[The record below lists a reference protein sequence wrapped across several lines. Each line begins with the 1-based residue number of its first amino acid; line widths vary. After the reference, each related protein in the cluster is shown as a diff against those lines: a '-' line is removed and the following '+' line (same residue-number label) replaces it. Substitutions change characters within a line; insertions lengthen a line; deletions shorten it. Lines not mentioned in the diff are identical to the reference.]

1 MSVCPCCSQTLLR
14 HIRHGNIYW
23 FCSSCWQEMPNSDSI
38 VASAH
43 RGQALE
49 RLLNTKQLGMAQPKE
64 LLNAI

>member
-23 FCSSCWQEMPNSDSI
+23 FCSSCRQEMPNAASI
-38 VASAH
+38 VAIAH

-49 RLLNTKQLGMAQPKE
+49 RLLNTKQLGVAQPQE
-64 LLNAI
+64 LLNAM